1 MASRNWKHSLS
12 RYLVTLAAFMG
23 HYVNT
28 GYTTEIVYITL
39 VLLFCSIIHENV
51 QRAKCLDVHKL
62 FTPRLASSIFK
73 KVNPAEPKIWL
84 IFGLAGFCRE
94 FQFSARFRLTV

>member
-1 MASRNWKHSLS
+1 MQMASRNWKHSLS

-39 VLLFCSIIHENV
+39 VLLFCSTLSSFMRMYSVLNV
-51 QRAKCLDVHKL
+51 
-62 FTPRLASSIFK
+62 
-73 KVNPAEPKIWL
+73 
-84 IFGLAGFCRE
+84 
-94 FQFSARFRLTV
+94 